1 MSNCPPIVLD
11 QGTGFVKVGY
21 AGSNFPE
28 QQYPSIVGRPILR
41 AEERSGDV
49 EIKDI
54 MVGEEAAQVRSM
66 LQISYPVIDLDMGT
80 LHSHTELTLEDGE
93 WNNQKLGRH
102 DTSLGLHFLRGTQDR
117 SERPEDS
124 PYRTS
129 HESYFESATYV

>member
-1 MSNCPPIVLD
+1 MSDLPPIVLD

-66 LQISYPVIDLDMGT
+66 LQISYPVSWRT
-80 LHSHTELTLEDGE
+80 LMVLTFLE
-93 WNNQKLGRH
+93 
-102 DTSLGLHFLRGTQDR
+102 
-117 SERPEDS
+117 
-124 PYRTS
+124 Y
-129 HESYFESATYV
+129 HEPNIV